1 MVLNKMIIKKR
12 RDKINYLDV
21 NDIIAINETLII
33 VQINEGNN

>member
-21 NDIIAINETLII
+21 NDIIVINETLII

>member
-21 NDIIAINETLII
+21 NDISVINETLII